1 MWQHPFVSV
10 FKLCDVETWAH
21 VSKEGNVIAVLV
33 WIHGSRALH
42 VALHSQL
49 RHCQCAFAHL
59 LRIRCPS
66 HRKRGR
72 PVFVQDKAIG
82 KRVLHITGSVPAANH
97 VLMPKLRS
105 QSLGLTGSKFYIQV
119 RSAATGAATDTCSAC
134 VCVR

>member
-1 MWQHPFVSV
+1 M
-10 FKLCDVETWAH
+10 H

-33 WIHGSRALH
+33 WIHGSRAGH
-42 VALHSQL
+42 AALHSHL
-49 RHCQCAFAHL
+49 CHCQCALAHT
-59 LRIRCPS
+59 LRTRCPS
-66 HRKRGR
+66 HQKRGHF
-72 PVFVQDKAIG
+72 VFVQDKAIG